1 MTRST
6 VFAAALLAA
15 LSLVPPPLAA
25 QAPGPSPG
33 GPPGAAPGAMPPG
46 RRGPGGPPPGDNGF
60 LWAQAM
66 QALEQKASLLLE
78 MGKTDAAIDE
88 LGRVYAIDVPK
99 AAPVYEL
106 KARLVGRLANVQ
118 ADAGRKKDA
127 AETVQRLLADV
138 PPGSVAEA
146 SAWLDAGSVY
156 RKLGM
161 SDEALRAF
169 DRAVDLSQKLA
180 ASRGPAGR
188 EPPPGG
194 RPPRP
199 PAPQQKGDPR

>member
-6 VFAAALLAA
+6 LPAAALLAA
-15 LSLVPPPLAA
+15 LSLVSPPLAA
-25 QAPGPSPG
+25 QAPEPG
-33 GPPGAAPGAMPPG
+33 GPPGAAPGGMPPG

-78 MGKTDAAIDE
+78 MGKADAAIDE
-88 LGRVYAIDVPK
+88 LKRVYSVDVPK
-99 AAPVYEL
+99 DAPVYEL
-106 KARLVGRLANVQ
+106 KARLVGRLANLQ
-118 ADAGRKKDA
+118 ADTGRKKEA
-127 AETVQRLLADV
+127 TETVQRLLADV
-138 PPGSVAEA
+138 PQGSVAEA

-156 RKLGM
+156 RKVGL

-188 EPPPGG
+188 QPPPGG

-199 PAPQQKGDPR
+199 PVSQQKGDPR